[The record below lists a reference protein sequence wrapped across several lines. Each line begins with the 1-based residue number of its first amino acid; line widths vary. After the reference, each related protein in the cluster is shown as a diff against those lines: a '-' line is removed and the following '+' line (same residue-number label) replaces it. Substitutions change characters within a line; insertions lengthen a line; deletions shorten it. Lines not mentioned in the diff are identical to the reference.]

1 MYLPE
6 GEYRVEVH
14 SSPPQIVPVKL
25 DPGNRLA
32 LTLEKIGGRVHH
44 VADRGQIEHRSC
56 DDVVAKIERLENRSA
71 SLDTN

>member
-1 MYLPE
+1 
-6 GEYRVEVH
+6 
-14 SSPPQIVPVKL
+14 
-25 DPGNRLA
+25 LA